1 MNNHEG
7 IKKIKSKEI
16 KNYLEVFTKDS
27 KIIEIIKMQAKSDEI
42 WSCELKGS
50 YNLLE
55 YDIEPNITYENSY
68 YPHYRLVGNKVLFKG
83 YNSVPKETVKKSD
96 LNMTF
101 NDLIRYIEKMND
113 QIKLYKNYHETTE
126 KNK

>member
-1 MNNHEG
+1 
-7 IKKIKSKEI
+7 
-16 KNYLEVFTKDS
+16 
-27 KIIEIIKMQAKSDEI
+27 MQAESDEI

-83 YNSVPKETVKKSD
+83 YYSVPKETVEKSD

-113 QIKLYKNYHETTE
+113 QIKLYKNYHETIE

>member
-1 MNNHEG
+1 MNNHER

-16 KNYLEVFTKDS
+16 KNYLELFTKDS
-27 KIIEIIKMQAKSDEI
+27 EIIEIIKMQAESDEI

-68 YPHYRLVGNKVLFKG
+68 FPHYRLVGNKVLFKG
-83 YNSVPKETVKKSD
+83 YYSVPKETVEKSH

-101 NDLIRYIEKMND
+101 NDLIRYIEKMNG
-113 QIKLYKNYHETTE
+113 QIKLYKNYYETIE